1 MLAHVQPGGL
11 TPGVVGNGCDNPGMT
26 TDAPTPSD
34 PDDGRNEAFW
44 RDYLEEGGDTWK
56 GIGRQVFRRI
66 PADPRCRMC
75 ASPFRG
81 PGASLMRLI
90 GKRQS
95 DANPNWCN
103 SCSDFMA
110 KHHGGAEVDG
120 AMLFA
125 DIRGST
131 ALAEGMSSGE
141 YHALLDRYFAAA
153 TEVVFKHDGYVD
165 KFVGD
170 ELVALFF
177 PLLSGER
184 FVARAVEAATEL
196 LRATGHDEPGGP
208 WVPVGAGVHAGRA
221 WFGVV
226 GVGSHVELTAVGDNV
241 NIAARLASLAEAGEV
256 LVSTDAA
263 AASDLDPGL
272 ERRALELKGKSLGTE
287 VVSVRIAP
295 R

>member
-1 MLAHVQPGGL
+1 MPTLSDQQSST
-11 TPGVVGNGCDNPGMT
+11 TPGD
-26 TDAPTPSD
+26 PSGKD
-34 PDDGRNEAFW
+34 EEYW
-44 RDYLEEGGDTWK
+44 RKFLEGGGDTWK
-56 GIGRQVFRRI
+56 GIGRRVLKHI

-75 ASPFRG
+75 AAPFEG
-81 PGASLMRLI
+81 PGAPMMRLM

-95 DANPNWCN
+95 EANPNWCT

-110 KHHGGAEVDG
+110 KHHGGAETEG

-131 ALAEGMSSGE
+131 SLAERMSPGE

-153 TEVVFKHDGYVD
+153 TASVFKYDGFVD

-184 FVARAVEAATEL
+184 YAARAVAAAQDL
-196 LRATGHDEPGGP
+196 LRATGHEEPDGP

-221 WFGVV
+221 WFGIV
-226 GVGSHVELTAVGDNV
+226 GEGSHMELTAVGDTVNV
-241 NIAARLASLAEAGEV
+241 AARLAAHAEAGEV
-256 LVSTDAA
+256 LVSADAA
-263 AASDLDPGL
+263 ADSDLPPGL
-272 ERRALELKGKSLGTE
+272 ARRTLELKGKSLGTE

>member
-1 MLAHVQPGGL
+1 MPDPGQSR
-11 TPGVVGNGCDNPGMT
+11 NPSGPASN
-26 TDAPTPSD
+26 D
-34 PDDGRNEAFW
+34 EEFW
-44 RDYLEEGGDTWK
+44 RGFLEAGGDTWK
-56 GIGRQVFRRI
+56 GIGRRVLKRI

-75 ASPFRG
+75 GSPFHG
-81 PGASLMRLI
+81 PGAPLMRLI

-95 DANPNWCN
+95 DANPNWCT
-103 SCSDFMA
+103 SCFDYMS
-110 KHHGGAEVDG
+110 KHHGGAEIDG

-131 ALAEGMSSGE
+131 SLAERMSPGE

-153 TEVVFKHDGYVD
+153 TASVFKYDGFVD

-177 PLLSGER
+177 PLLTGER
-184 FVARAVEAATEL
+184 YVARAVAAAQDL
-196 LRATGHDEPGGP
+196 LRATGHEDPDGP

-226 GVGSHVELTAVGDNV
+226 GEGTHMELTAVGDTVNV
-241 NIAARLASLAEAGEV
+241 AARLAANAQAGEV

-263 AASDLDPGL
+263 SASDLDPGL
-272 ERRALELKGKSLGTE
+272 VPRTLELKGKSLGTT
-287 VVSVRIAP
+287 VVSVRISP

>member
-1 MLAHVQPGGL
+1 MMARSKGL
-11 TPGVVGNGCDNPGMT
+11 EPDRVSQEPEST
-26 TDAPTPSD
+26 TPSGPPSKD
-34 PDDGRNEAFW
+34 EEFW
-44 RDYLEEGGDTWK
+44 RRYLEQGGDSWQ
-56 GIGRQVFRRI
+56 GIGRRVFKRI
-66 PADPRCRMC
+66 PAEPRCRMC
-75 ASPFRG
+75 GSPFHG
-81 PGASLMRLI
+81 PGGSLMRLI

-95 DANPNWCN
+95 IANPNWCT
-103 SCSDFMA
+103 SCIDFMS

-131 ALAEGMSSGE
+131 SLAERMSPAD

-153 TEVVFKHDGYVD
+153 TDVVFRHDGYVD

-177 PLLSGER
+177 PLLTGER
-184 FVARAVEAATEL
+184 YVARAVAAAQDL
-196 LRATGHDEPGGP
+196 LRATGHDEQSGP

-226 GVGSHVELTAVGDNV
+226 GEGSHIELTAVGDNV
-241 NIAARLASLAEAGEV
+241 NVAARLASLADAGEV
-256 LVSTDAA
+256 LVSADAA

-272 ERRALELKGKSLGTE
+272 ERRTLELKGKALGTD
-287 VVSVRIAP
+287 VVSVRVAP
-295 R
+295 P